1 MSRYYK
7 VPQIS
12 YGSTSSEFTDLHS
25 TLFPYFLRTTPNQNI
40 ESVLLA
46 YLISSQ
52 GWKNIALIYATD
64 TQTFTSAQV
73 FITTAQKL
81 NITIIVSTSFASGTN
96 NLTTQIQTIKQSQAR
111 IILFIGT
118 INDLQTVINSSI
130 LEGLTGIGYQWI
142 SEHASMYKALY
153 LNSTGGI
160 IEEYYQW
167 AQGFIGLQNFADVN
181 SNIYLEYAERWSTTP
196 YDPETSTV
204 DLDPN
209 SISPIANF
217 AYDACFMFAHAL
229 HQMIEVLDLDPME
242 MENRELFLET
252 LKNVSFLGV
261 SGNVSVDRNGD
272 RLAPFDIINFQGDQ
286 IVRIGSITVDGQVNY
301 FPNITIL
308 YTGGTEMKPLDL
320 SIRPLIKISRSTL
333 IGMIGGS
340 TTCTILCLILICF
353 TCYFKRHPVIKASSP
368 MFLILMLIGIISL
381 SISVILRSLEN
392 SLQSSLFCIS
402 ELWLANIGYFL
413 IIGTLLVSLNELI
426 CILI

>member
-73 FITTAQKL
+73 FITAAQKL

-261 SGNVSVDRNGD
+261 SGNVSVDQNGD
-272 RLAPFDIINFQGDQ
+272 RLAPFDIVNFQGDQ

-353 TCYFKRHPVIKASSP
+353 TWYFNKHCVIKASSP
-368 MFLILMLIGIISL
+368 MFLILMLIGVISL
-381 SISVILRSLEN
+381 SISVIPRSLEN
-392 SLQSSLFCIS
+392 SRQSSLFCIS